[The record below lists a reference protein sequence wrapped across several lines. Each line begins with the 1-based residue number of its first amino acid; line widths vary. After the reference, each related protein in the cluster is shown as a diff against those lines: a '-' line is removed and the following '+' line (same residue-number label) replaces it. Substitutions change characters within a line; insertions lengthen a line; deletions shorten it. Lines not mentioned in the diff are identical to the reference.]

1 MNAPIEDLGTYLI
14 ANIPSGTPLV
24 AGTNLFYGQIPES
37 AGLSV
42 CLIDGAGTAPQ
53 IATEVNDIDQPGVQI
68 MVRGTLGGYQAAYSL
83 IAEVVDTLH
92 KTATTINSTTYII
105 VSKMNE
111 PACIGYDS
119 TNRPVFTCHMAIKRR
134 S

>member
-1 MNAPIEDLGTYLI
+1 MNAPIQDLGSHLV
-14 ANIPSGTPLV
+14 ANMPSGTPLTP
-24 AGTNLFYGQIPES
+24 GTNLFYGQIPES

-42 CLIDGAGTAPQ
+42 CLIDGAGTAPV
-53 IATEVNDIDQPGVQI
+53 ISTEVNDIDQPGVQV

-83 IAEVVDTLH
+83 ISTVVGVLH

-105 VSKMNE
+105 VTKMNE

-119 TNRPVFTCHMAIKRR
+119 TNRPVFTCHLAIKRR